1 MNTTYK
7 LMLTA
12 CALMAVFL
20 HASEAISNFISP
32 DITFKGTLNTSC
44 IGHSGGTV
52 YLQMEIITG
61 DVVYK
66 KQRPMNICVVLDR
79 SGSMADDKKIDYA
92 KKALQSLIDRLS
104 SDDYLSIAIYDDE
117 IETLLPMQKVTNK
130 RRIKAL
136 VDEVYPRNSTNLGGG
151 MQEGF
156 RQIDR
161 NLKREYINRVIL
173 MSDGLANVGVT
184 DPHELNRIARRYR
197 NKSISLTTMG
207 VGLDY
212 NENLMLGLAEAG
224 GGNYYFIESP
234 KQLASIF
241 EKELHGLSAVV
252 AQNARIEL
260 SLGSGVRIN
269 DVIGCEWN
277 TENNTWI
284 IPLGD
289 LYANEQRDLTIELQL
304 PEGAGVKEIA
314 SAVLKYDKDFAFAIR
329 YPSFSIS
336 IRYTD
341 DVVELEKGKNWDMQA
356 KVDVALSTRKVEEAM
371 KALDEGRPDVAAE
384 QLSDAKSMLQSSPA
398 LINSAAGAATM
409 QEQIR
414 TLEEYSKD
422 VQDSS
427 GDARKVKKSIQYK
440 NYQTQKKKK

>member
-20 HASEAISNFISP
+20 HTSEAMSNFISP
-32 DITFKGTLNTSC
+32 EITFKGTLNTSC

-104 SDDYLSIAIYDDE
+104 SDDYLSIVIYDDE

-260 SLGSGVRIN
+260 SLGGGVRIN

-341 DVVELEKGKNWDMQA
+341 DVVELEKGKNWDTQA

>member
-1 MNTTYK
+1 MKPTCK
-7 LMLTA
+7 F
-12 CALMAVFL
+12 FL
-20 HASEAISNFISP
+20 PAIVLLGVLFQYSEAMSNFITP
-32 DITFKGTLNTSC
+32 EITFKGSLNSNC
-44 IGHSGGTV
+44 IGYNGGTA

-61 DVVYK
+61 NVVFK

-92 KKALQSLIDRLS
+92 KKALKSLVDRLTS
-104 SDDYLSIAIYDDE
+104 EDFLSIVIYDDV

-130 RRIKAL
+130 RKIKSL

-156 RQIDR
+156 KQIER

-184 DPHELNRIARRYR
+184 DPHELNRIAHRYR

-234 KQLASIF
+234 KQLAFIF
-241 EKELHGLSAVV
+241 DKELHGLSMVV
-252 AQNARIEL
+252 AQNASIEL
-260 SLGSGVRIN
+260 NLGSGVRLK

-277 TENNTWI
+277 TSGNTWI

-289 LYANEQRDLTIELQL
+289 LYANEHRDLTIELTL
-304 PEGAGVKEIA
+304 PEGAGSKEIA
-314 SAVLKYDKDFAFAIR
+314 SAVLKYDKDVASDVR
-329 YPSFSIS
+329 YPSFSIG

-341 DVVELEKGKNWDMQA
+341 DVVELEKGKNWETQA
-356 KVDVALSTRKVEEAM
+356 KVDVAVSTRKVEQAM

-384 QLSDAKSMLQSSPA
+384 QLNDAKSMLQMSPA
-398 LINSAAGAATM
+398 LMNSGAGAATM

-414 TLEEYSKD
+414 ELEQYSKD